1 MKNAPKH
8 PTVDHPD
15 VDPEE
20 MIEASDER
28 NSALT
33 PPEVPAG
40 LESAVEW
47 DTPATSSGSAAPKVG
62 MEDEGSI
69 AEQLILEGVDEAE
82 REQRMAAADPDLDSE

>member
-1 MKNAPKH
+1 MKNPAKQPA
-8 PTVDHPD
+8 VDHPD

-28 NSALT
+28 NSGTT
-33 PPEVPAG
+33 PAEVPAG

-47 DTPATSSGSAAPKVG
+47 DTPVTASGSAAPKVP
-62 MEDEGSI
+62 MEDEDNI

-82 REQRMAAADPDLDSE
+82 REQRMAAADPDLESD